1 MKLELAYLNHT
12 TQALIIAANEVI
24 GELKLHG
31 YEAYIVGG
39 AVRNLLL
46 KKEINDIDITT
57 NCLPENI
64 IKIFSKT
71 VPVGIDHGTV
81 IVLRQDY
88 QFEVTTFRID
98 GEYIDHRRPDQ
109 VQFVTDLKSDLERRD
124 FTINALA
131 LSETHEIIDYFD
143 GQKDLVNKEIRAVGN
158 AAHRFEEDALRMM
171 RAIRFQSVLYFNI
184 EENTLLAIEK
194 HAATIALVSIERI
207 VVEMKKLLMGKGVHQ
222 ALHIFYK
229 TMYSHLPFFRD
240 IKGNTASY
248 QVHSPVDFTV
258 YIAYIIYCELKV
270 NQDLTSKISDFKL
283 SNQEKKQIKDCVL
296 IFDYFN
302 QPDMSLKSFVYRF
315 DIDLIQDVYR
325 FILNEKIIFDNLVDI
340 TSIQNA
346 KQQLPSQTRDELQID
361 GNVLMSY
368 LNKKPGPWLKS
379 MINKIE
385 LAVIEGRLSNRQEKI
400 LEWAKNHV

>member
-1 MKLELAYLNHT
+1 MKLELTYLNHT
-12 TQALIIAANEVI
+12 TQTLIIAANEVI
-24 GELKLHG
+24 EELKLHG

-46 KKEINDIDITT
+46 KKEVNDIDITT

-71 VPVGIDHGTV
+71 VPIGIEHGTV
-81 IVLRQDY
+81 IVLWQDF
-88 QFEVTTFRID
+88 QFEVTTFRVD
-98 GEYIDHRRPDQ
+98 GEYIDHRRPEQ

-143 GQKDLVNKEIRAVGN
+143 GQKDLKNKEIRAVGH

-171 RAIRFQSVLYFNI
+171 RAIRFQSVLNFNI
-184 EENTLLAIEK
+184 EENTLLAIDEL
-194 HAATIALVSIERI
+194 AATIALVSIERI
-207 VVEMKKLLMGKGVHQ
+207 VVELKKLLMGKGVHQ
-222 ALHIFYK
+222 ALQIFYK
-229 TMYSHLPFFRD
+229 TMHRYLPFFRD
-240 IKGNTASY
+240 IRGNTTTY
-248 QVHSPVDFTV
+248 QLQSPAEFTV
-258 YIAYIIYCELKV
+258 YIAYIIYCELKID
-270 NQDLTSKISDFKL
+270 QDLTSKISDFKL
-283 SNQEKKQIKDCVL
+283 SNQEKKKIKDCVL

-302 QPDMSLKSFVYRF
+302 HPEMSLKAFVYRF
-315 DIDLIQDVYR
+315 DIDLIQNVYH
-325 FILNEKIIFDNLVDI
+325 FILNEKVVIDNLVDI
-340 TSIQNA
+340 TSIQKA
-346 KQQLPSQTRDELQID
+346 KLQLTIQTRDELQID
-361 GNVLMSY
+361 GNVLMTY

-379 MINKIE
+379 MLNNIE